1 MPAGLALG
9 AFTSWPWWL
18 WGGLALLT
26 FLLARRR
33 EGAIPLTL
41 FLLAAGYAPQHP
53 RLQPQEPLDVGHP
66 YPIRAVI
73 DQRHDRRSTI
83 DFILEVE
90 PAREHSIRRIL
101 WRAAIP
107 QPGDS
112 IVPPPYAPGDTVKII
127 SRLRWPRG
135 RRNPYGFDEQTYLWT
150 RTIDARTVGPVQ
162 IVEWQPAAR
171 PSIRRSLWKLRRA
184 MTDRLQGWTGDQA
197 PLARALL
204 LGDRGGLDAE
214 FQAQARLIGVAHV
227 LAVSG
232 LHVGFIAAL
241 LLGLL
246 KLLPIAAG
254 MRASLVILMLTGYV
268 ALTGSPPSVDRA
280 VIMASLYLWGRSIQR
295 SVNPWN
301 MLAAAALI
309 SLLLDPRSLFTPGFQ
324 LSFAAVAGII
334 AFYPRI
340 RAALAAT
347 AAGAFMLGAQPLRFI
362 TGLMIMTITAQLG
375 SLPVVLHW
383 FYQLPLLGLGA
394 NLLVVPLAGLAITSA
409 SVALLLDPLL
419 PTLAGL
425 AGSLAGLFLAGM
437 QWIVAALAAGPV
449 PLMITGRPPIWV
461 SVAIAAGLVTLP
473 AFLRMQPA
481 RRPFRLALLALLP
494 FTLWA
499 WQGALRPPRLE
510 VTVLDV
516 GQGDA
521 IHVAL
526 PDGRHLLLDAGPRQE
541 EWDAGRMIVLPYL
554 TAVGVSSLELAII
567 SHPHADHAGGLE
579 ALLKGLRIGAIRQP
593 PLTVAG
599 TLYTQALAVA
609 AEQGVPVQT
618 WVAGD
623 RLQLGAVELQILA
636 PDSLLAGNLG
646 ANEGSLVIKLSYGET
661 SLLLTGDIERQAE
674 RRLLA
679 YGPLLHSD
687 WLKTAHHGGARSSSR
702 ALLEMIQ
709 PARAVVSVGRYNPYR
724 HPDPGAL
731 GRLAAAG
738 ATVYRTDQA
747 GAVTLIS
754 DGKTWEVVTQ
764 VAVAGASQ

>member
-1 MPAGLALG
+1 MAGGLALG
-9 AFTSWPWWL
+9 ALTSWTWWQ
-18 WGGLALLT
+18 WGSLALLT

-33 EGAIPLTL
+33 EWAIPLTL
-41 FLLAAGYAPQHP
+41 FLLAAWYAPQHP
-53 RLQPQEPLDVGHP
+53 RLQTHEPLDLGHP
-66 YPIRAVI
+66 YPIRAVVN
-73 DQRHDRRSTI
+73 QRQDRGSSI

-90 PAREHSIRRIL
+90 PARSHSIRRIL
-101 WRAAIP
+101 WRAAIT

-112 IVPPPYAPGDTVKII
+112 SVAPPYAPGDTVKIV

-135 RRNPYGFDEQTYLWT
+135 RRNPHGFDEQTYLWT

-162 IVEWQPAAR
+162 IVDWHPAAGPTLGR
-171 PSIRRSLWKLRRA
+171 TLWDLRQGI
-184 MTDRLQGWTGDQA
+184 TGRLQAWTGDQA

-241 LLGLL
+241 LLGIF
-246 KLLPIAAG
+246 KLLPIPAG
-254 MRASLVILMLTGYV
+254 VRATFVILMLVGYV

-280 VIMASLYLWGRSIQR
+280 VIMASLYLWGRSIRR

-347 AAGAFMLGAQPLRFI
+347 ATGTFMLDRHPLRFL
-362 TGLMIMTITAQLG
+362 TGLMIMTIAAQLG

-383 FYQLPLLGLGA
+383 FYQLPLLGILA

-419 PTLAGL
+419 PALAGL

-449 PLMITGRPPIWV
+449 PLMITGRPPVWV
-461 SVAIAAGLVTLP
+461 TVAMAAILVALP
-473 AFLRMQPA
+473 AILRMQPG
-481 RRPFRLALLALLP
+481 RRAFRLALLALLP

-499 WQGALRPPRLE
+499 WQGALRSPRLE
-510 VTVLDV
+510 ITVLDV

-554 TAVGVSSLELAII
+554 TAAGVSTLELAII

-579 ALLKGLRIGAIRQP
+579 ALLEGLRIRAIRQP
-593 PLTVAG
+593 PMTVGG
-599 TLYTQALAVA
+599 TLYDQALAVA
-609 AEQGVPVQT
+609 AQQGVPVQA

-679 YGPLLHSD
+679 YGQVLASD
-687 WLKTAHHGGARSSSR
+687 WLKTAHHGGASSSSR

-731 GRLAAAG
+731 GRLAASG

-747 GAVTLIS
+747 GAITLIS
-754 DGKTWEVVTQ
+754 DGKRWEVVTQ
-764 VAVAGASQ
+764 VAGKGASE